1 MTPDGGCTVD
11 ALACFPGRHGLSPT
25 DAHPRHRLAASPR
38 NAEHPNREFL
48 AERFERFR
56 AA

>member
-1 MTPDGGCTVD
+1 MLKHGIQEIAGGR
-11 ALACFPGRHGLSPT
+11 LLL
-25 DAHPRHRLAASPR
+25 PRAEASK
-38 NAEHPNREFL
+38 PNREFL